1 MIQQH
6 SSAVGVL
13 ALLHEPDAIFKQH
26 ALRALNTL
34 VPQFWPEIS
43 EEIAIMFVTNVS
55 MILNKL
61 LLLHRN
67 PV

>member
-43 EEIAIMFVTNVS
+43 EEIANMYVLRCDQRIHVS
-55 MILNKL
+55 K
-61 LLLHRN
+61 
-67 PV
+67 